1 MDYCNCKKCNKI
13 FNHFSGP
20 ILCKECDKEV
30 FYLIKNYIENNKFA
44 NASIISKEL
53 NIPIKIVNDYIRDD
67 RIVEIRKDINL
78 CLLCKTPISD
88 DLKYCNSCY
97 NKIKLINELSNVSRK
112 NEDVIP
118 KMHFLNGSSEKR
130 R

>member
-13 FNHFSGP
+13 FNYFSGP
-20 ILCKECDKEV
+20 ILCRECDKEV
-30 FYLIKNYIENNKFA
+30 FNLIKNYIENNKFA

-53 NIPIKIVNDYIRDD
+53 NIPIKIVNDYIRDN

-78 CLLCKTPISD
+78 CLLCKNPISD
-88 DLKYCNSCY
+88 NSNYCSKCNT
-97 NKIKLINELSNVSRK
+97 KIKLINELSNVSRK

-118 KMHFLNGSSEKR
+118 KMHFLNGSNEKR

>member
-78 CLLCKTPISD
+78 YYYNYIFLYIKILPLLYYS
-88 DLKYCNSCY
+88 Y
-97 NKIKLINELSNVSRK
+97 
-112 NEDVIP
+112 
-118 KMHFLNGSSEKR
+118 FLLYHQLDYTILLVY
-130 R
+130 